1 MRKLSVVVTAAISVF
16 TFPASAQLGTNTP
29 PNDDATLKMQR
40 ETEATIPSGNPS
52 GIFDIAVLLSLTLH
66 VVGNSAKGDLGA
78 VEVDA
83 DKEML
88 RLNKQLL
95 DCPEYEALRDAA
107 AKIRDMVKR
116 KCFGGESKVFTGMDG
131 RVRLQ
136 ALAGRVSL
144 LLADGVAPDLGFQN
158 CRHTP
163 GNRLC
168 RAFRV

>member
-1 MRKLSVVVTAAISVF
+1 MENK
-16 TFPASAQLGTNTP
+16 N
-29 PNDDATLKMQR
+29 
-40 ETEATIPSGNPS
+40 
-52 GIFDIAVLLSLTLH
+52 IFDNAVLLSLTVH
-66 VVGNSAKGDLGA
+66 VVGNSAKGDLAG

-116 KCFGGESKVFTGMDG
+116 KCFGGESKVFTGPDG

-136 ALAGRVSL
+136 ALA
-144 LLADGVAPDLGFQN
+144 
-158 CRHTP
+158 
-163 GNRLC
+163 
-168 RAFRV
+168 